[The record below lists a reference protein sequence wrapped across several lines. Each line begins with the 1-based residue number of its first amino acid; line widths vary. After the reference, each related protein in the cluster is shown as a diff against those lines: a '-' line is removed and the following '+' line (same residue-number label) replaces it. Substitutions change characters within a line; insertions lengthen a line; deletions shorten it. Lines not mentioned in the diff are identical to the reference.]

1 MEHNTHISYNE
12 EHRCIYTSNSTDMA
26 IASAI
31 IQSLIHKNSRLLISQ
46 ESSMSKLKRKLKKW
60 NINFKVCELSPLTI
74 LFENGSQIKIC
85 DLEEKSYDEDFC
97 RLESLQIT
105 GAFVLTTTSEKAVNV
120 LKRRIR

>member
-1 MEHNTHISYNE
+1 MEKYRGLYLT
-12 EHRCIYTSNSTDMA
+12 NSTDAA
-26 IASAI
+26 ISMCITQACT
-31 IQSLIHKNSRLLISQ
+31 QSNTRWLISN

-85 DLEEKSYDEDFC
+85 DLGEKSYDEDFC